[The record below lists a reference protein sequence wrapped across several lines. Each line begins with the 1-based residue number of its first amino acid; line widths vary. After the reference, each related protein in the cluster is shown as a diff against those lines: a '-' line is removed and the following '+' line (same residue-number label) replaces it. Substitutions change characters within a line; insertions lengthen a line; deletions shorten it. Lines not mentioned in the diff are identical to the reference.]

1 MCVLF
6 PSLILDAAAELVL
19 TSISTEQEKLN
30 PVFSVAGKTTG
41 VSGNLECVSLL
52 SSSLSGLVLTP
63 PLSQLCAQHE
73 PQGPHPLPRSR
84 RERQRRRP
92 RHPRCVHGPL
102 LPFLLISARTSLTL
116 HRSFLHA
123 GPALNGVL
131 ALDSTESSVVATVNT
146 QPETCAPTGTTR
158 TVQNI
163 IINAV
168 KNLKTD
174 LVIQSVVKLDDY
186 QTPLDFVQRD
196 VATVLDP
203 NSVLYLTTILGPTIV
218 SSIVDGTVLSF
229 TSGQVYQITD
239 SGFKVDLVGSL
250 ANAGPFDAL
259 IEVRSCSPFHLPR
272 ELSLTY

>member
-1 MCVLF
+1 M
-6 PSLILDAAAELVL
+6 
-19 TSISTEQEKLN
+19 
-30 PVFSVAGKTTG
+30 
-41 VSGNLECVSLL
+41 
-52 SSSLSGLVLTP
+52 
-63 PLSQLCAQHE
+63 
-73 PQGPHPLPRSR
+73 
-84 RERQRRRP
+84 
-92 RHPRCVHGPL
+92 
-102 LPFLLISARTSLTL
+102 
-116 HRSFLHA
+116 
-123 GPALNGVL
+123 
-131 ALDSTESSVVATVNT
+131 
-146 QPETCAPTGTTR
+146 
-158 TVQNI
+158 QNI
-163 IINAV
+163 IIAAV

-259 IEVRSCSPFHLPR
+259 IEVRPTSP
-272 ELSLTY
+272 LSLSLSMAH